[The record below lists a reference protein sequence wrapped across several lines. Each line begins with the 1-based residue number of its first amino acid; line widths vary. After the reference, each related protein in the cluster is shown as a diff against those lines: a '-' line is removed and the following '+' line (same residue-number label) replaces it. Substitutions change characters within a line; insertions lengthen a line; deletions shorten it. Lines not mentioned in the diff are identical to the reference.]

1 MSNTILA
8 EKDAKTRHDALA
20 ECELKIA
27 RASTDTVESI
37 RIIGK
42 ELLKIEKEQLFEV
55 MGKNDFREYV
65 EHCLRI
71 DYGLARSWMRA
82 SPVLEALKGQKLQ
95 LPYSQSQVIELIK
108 IKDTETMMG
117 LWRRIL
123 DYCDKEQVSASYD
136 MVRGA
141 VEKERT
147 KTGERLTRAR
157 KPSAPAP
164 GITIDLGETQQPNGA
179 VVRESVWSEEG
190 EKALNRIRRFCGDP
204 IADAVNVGNPKILER
219 DLIAW
224 SQAEPDMIKNLSYWI
239 VIKRWTYRKAVLFE
253 ETAFNMSTTVETLRD
268 VAKSRGGRAY
278 AEIEDVKIT
287 VEVEP

>member
-1 MSNTILA
+1 MSNTILV
-8 EKDAKTRHDALA
+8 EKDATKNRHDALA

-42 ELLKIEKEQLFEV
+42 ELLKIEKEELFEC
-55 MGKNDFREYV
+55 MGKNTFDEYV

-71 DYGLARSWMRA
+71 DYRLARSWMRA
-82 SPVLEALKGQKLQ
+82 SPILEALKSQKLQ
-95 LPYSQSQVIELIK
+95 LPYSQSQVLELIK
-108 IKDTETMMG
+108 IKDMETMMG

-123 DYCDKEQVSASYD
+123 DYCDKEQAVASYD

-164 GITIDLGETQQPNGA
+164 GIDIDLSQPNGE

-190 EKALNRIRRFCGDP
+190 EKALNRIRRFCGNP
-204 IADAVNVGNPKILER
+204 IADAVNNGNPKVLER
-219 DLIAW
+219 DLILW
-224 SQAEPDMIKNLSYWI
+224 SQAEPDMIKNLAYWI

-287 VEVEP
+287 VEIDS

>member
-1 MSNTILA
+1 MSNTILV

-37 RIIGK
+37 RIIGR
-42 ELLKIEKEQLFEV
+42 ELLKIEKEELFEC

-71 DYGLARSWMRA
+71 DYGLARTWMRA
-82 SPVLEALKGQKLQ
+82 SPVLEALKAQKLQ
-95 LPYSQSQVIELIK
+95 LPYSQSQVLELIK
-108 IKDTETMMG
+108 IKDTETMTG
-117 LWRRIL
+117 LWRSIL
-123 DYCDKEQVSASYD
+123 DYCDKEQAVASYD
-136 MVRGA
+136 MVRQA
-141 VEKERT
+141 VEAKRT
-147 KTGERLTRAR
+147 KSGERQTRAR
-157 KPSAPAP
+157 KASPPAP
-164 GITIDLGETQQPNGA
+164 GIEIDLGESQPNGE

-204 IADAVNVGNPKILER
+204 IADAVNTGNPKVQER

-224 SQAEPDMIKNLSYWI
+224 SKADPEMVKNLAYWI

-268 VAKSRGGRAY
+268 LAKSRGGRAF
-278 AEIEDVKIT
+278 AAVEDVRIT
-287 VEVEP
+287 VEIAS